1 MFLFVCMTHLQL
13 LIARS
18 IIEKEQLKSV
28 DVLFIGDVHNVKN
41 QYYLK
46 KIQPLCR
53 HSSIVSQVSK
63 FSAFKTIH
71 RTRYA
76 KKIMESYAREYHTVF
91 FANFHVPLIHHILS
105 CISFSEIK
113 TFDDGTNNINQ
124 QSIMYKNK
132 NISAISKL
140 IRKLMGRKYHKD
152 EILKL
157 DAKHYTLF
165 PDRTNIIKNTE
176 GIILVHHNALPDTN
190 NGFKKILL
198 GTVYT
203 DALKN
208 KEDESVFLQH
218 LQMFIKKEAVDIYI
232 PHPRYDSHQFN
243 DVLNVKSEL
252 IAEDIILE
260 YLDKGM
266 LLEIYGFNST
276 VQYNLNNI
284 SAIKNYK
291 ITSPFLKDSFNHG
304 LGFDFNQV
312 SV

>member
-1 MFLFVCMTHLQL
+1 MFLFICMTNLQL

-18 IIEKEQLKSV
+18 IIEKEQLNSV
-28 DVLFIGDVHNVKN
+28 DFLFIGDVGNVKN

-53 HSSIVSQVSK
+53 HSSIVSQASK
-63 FSAFKTIH
+63 FSTFKTIR

-76 KKIMESYAREYHTVF
+76 KKIMEAYAGEYHTVF

-113 TFDDGTNNINQ
+113 TFDDGTNNINKK
-124 QSIMYKNK
+124 SVMYKEK
-132 NISAISKL
+132 DISAASKI

-157 DAKHYTLF
+157 DVKHYTLF
-165 PDRTNIIKNTE
+165 PNRENIIKNTE
-176 GIILVHHNALPDTN
+176 RVVLVHHNTLSDTN
-190 NGFKKILL
+190 NGLKKVLL

-208 KEDESVFLQH
+208 KEDEVTFLH
-218 LQMFIKKEAVDIYI
+218 CLQSFINKEKIDLYI

-243 DVLNVKSEL
+243 DVLNIKSEM

-260 YLDKGM
+260 YLEQGVA
-266 LLEIYGFNST
+266 LELYGFNST

-291 ITSPFLKDSFNHG
+291 ITSLLLEDSFNYG
-304 LGFDFNQV
+304 LGFDFSRV

>member
-1 MFLFVCMTHLQL
+1 MFLFICMTNLRL

-28 DVLFIGDVHNVKN
+28 DVLFIGDVDNVKN
-41 QYYLK
+41 LYYLK

-53 HSSIVSQVSK
+53 HSSIVSQISK
-63 FSAFKTIH
+63 FSTFKTIK
-71 RTRYA
+71 RTQYA
-76 KKIMESYAREYHTVF
+76 KKIMAAYAREYHTVF

-124 QSIMYKNK
+124 KSIMYEGK
-132 NISAISKL
+132 NIRKISKL
-140 IRKLMGRKYHKD
+140 IRKLMGRKYHKE

-157 DAKHYTLF
+157 DVKHYTLF
-165 PDRTNIIKNTE
+165 PNRSNIIKNTE
-176 GIILVHHNALPDTN
+176 EIVLGYHISLPDTN
-190 NGFKKILL
+190 NELKKILL

-208 KEDESVFLQH
+208 KEDEDIFLKH
-218 LQMFIKKEAVDIYI
+218 LQSFLKKKEINIYI

-243 DVLNVKSEL
+243 GVLNINSEM

-260 YLDKGM
+260 YLEQGM
-266 LLEIYGFNST
+266 VLELYGFNST
-276 VQYNLNNI
+276 VQYTLNNI
-284 SAIKNYK
+284 SAVKSYK
-291 ITSPFLKDSFNHG
+291 ITSPLLKDSFNYG
-304 LGFDFNQV
+304 LDFDFSQV

>member
-1 MFLFVCMTHLQL
+1 MFLFICMTNLRL

-28 DVLFIGDVHNVKN
+28 DVLFIGDVDNVKN
-41 QYYLK
+41 LYYLK

-53 HSSIVSQVSK
+53 HSSIVSQISK
-63 FSAFKTIH
+63 FSTFKTIK
-71 RTRYA
+71 RTQYA
-76 KKIMESYAREYHTVF
+76 KKIMAAYAREYHTVF

-124 QSIMYKNK
+124 KSIMYEGK
-132 NISAISKL
+132 NIRKISKL
-140 IRKLMGRKYHKD
+140 IRKLMGRKYHKE

-157 DAKHYTLF
+157 DVKHYTLF
-165 PDRTNIIKNTE
+165 PNRTNIIKNTE
-176 GIILVHHNALPDTN
+176 EIVLGYHISLPDTN
-190 NGFKKILL
+190 NELKKILL

-208 KEDESVFLQH
+208 KEDEDIFLKH
-218 LQMFIKKEAVDIYI
+218 LQSFLKKKEINIYI

-243 DVLNVKSEL
+243 GVLNINSEM

-260 YLDKGM
+260 YLEQGM
-266 LLEIYGFNST
+266 VLELYGFNST
-276 VQYNLNNI
+276 VQYTLNNI
-284 SAIKNYK
+284 SAVKSYK
-291 ITSPFLKDSFNHG
+291 ITSPLLKDSFNYG
-304 LGFDFNQV
+304 LDFDFSQV

>member
-1 MFLFVCMTHLQL
+1 MFLFICMTNLQL

-28 DVLFIGDVHNVKN
+28 DVLFIGDVDNVKN
-41 QYYLK
+41 LYYLK

-53 HSSIVSQVSK
+53 HSSIVSQISK
-63 FSAFKTIH
+63 FSTFKTIK
-71 RTRYA
+71 RTQYA
-76 KKIMESYAREYHTVF
+76 KKIMAAYAREYHTVF

-124 QSIMYKNK
+124 KSIMYEGKNTRK
-132 NISAISKL
+132 ISKL
-140 IRKLMGRKYHKD
+140 IRKLMGRKYHKE

-157 DAKHYTLF
+157 DVKHYTLF
-165 PDRTNIIKNTE
+165 PNRSNIIKNTE
-176 GIILVHHNALPDTN
+176 EIVLGYHISLPDTN
-190 NGFKKILL
+190 NELKKILL

-208 KEDESVFLQH
+208 KEDEDIFLKH
-218 LQMFIKKEAVDIYI
+218 LQSFLKKKEINIYI

-243 DVLNVKSEL
+243 GVLNINSEM

-260 YLDKGM
+260 YLEQGM
-266 LLEIYGFNST
+266 VLELYGFNST
-276 VQYNLNNI
+276 VQYTLNNI
-284 SAIKNYK
+284 SAVKSYK
-291 ITSPFLKDSFNHG
+291 ITSPLLKDSFNYG
-304 LGFDFNQV
+304 LDFDFSQV

>member
-1 MFLFVCMTHLQL
+1 MFLFICMTNLQL

-28 DVLFIGDVHNVKN
+28 DVLFIGDVDNVKN
-41 QYYLK
+41 LYYLK

-53 HSSIVSQVSK
+53 HSSIVSQISK
-63 FSAFKTIH
+63 FSTFKTIK
-71 RTRYA
+71 RTQYA
-76 KKIMESYAREYHTVF
+76 KKIMAAYAREYHTVF

-124 QSIMYKNK
+124 KSIMYEGK
-132 NISAISKL
+132 NIRKISKL
-140 IRKLMGRKYHKD
+140 IRKLMGRKYHKE

-157 DAKHYTLF
+157 DVKHYTLF
-165 PDRTNIIKNTE
+165 PNRSNIIKNTE
-176 GIILVHHNALPDTN
+176 EIVLGYHISLPDTN
-190 NGFKKILL
+190 NELKKILL

-208 KEDESVFLQH
+208 KEDEDIFLKH
-218 LQMFIKKEAVDIYI
+218 LQSFLKKKEINIYI

-243 DVLNVKSEL
+243 GVLNINSEM

-260 YLDKGM
+260 YLEQGM
-266 LLEIYGFNST
+266 VLELYGFNST
-276 VQYNLNNI
+276 VQYTLNNI
-284 SAIKNYK
+284 SAVKSYK
-291 ITSPFLKDSFNHG
+291 ITSPLLKDSFNYG
-304 LGFDFNQV
+304 LDFDFSQV